1 MSKTKVMVSEEGG
14 ERVVSR
20 IDPCGVCDKRVKA
33 NSVMC
38 IGCKK
43 WVRKRCSDVKGA
55 LKKVEGTFKCKR
67 CVSGAMN
74 REAETGLTDGI
85 ERVES
90 YVYLGNKLNAGGG
103 CLNAVTSRVRVGW
116 MKFRELHG
124 VLCGRKWSVKMKGRV
139 YRACVRAAMVYGGE
153 TWVMR
158 KEEECVL
165 QRAERAM
172 VRMMCGVKM
181 RDRKSSSELMSMVGL
196 SEDIVT
202 LVRKSRLRWYGHVM
216 RRDEGVGIRRYVLEF
231 EVAGE
236 IGRGRPLIGWKE
248 QVEKDMVKAG

>member
-1 MSKTKVMVSEEGG
+1 MDVVCGDIMEGLLFEILYADDLVLMADSMEKLQLKFDRWKSVIERKGLKVNMGKTKVMVGGEGG

-20 IDPCGVCDKRVKA
+20 IDPCGLCDKRVKA
-33 NSVMC
+33 NSVLC

-43 WVRKRCSDVKGA
+43 WVHKRCSGVKGA

-74 REAETGLTDGI
+74 REAETGLNDGI

-90 YVYLGNKLNAGGG
+90 YVYLGNKLNAGGEY
-103 CLNAVTSRVRVGW
+103 LNAVTSRVRVGW

-165 QRAERAM
+165 QRTER
-172 VRMMCGVKM
+172 
-181 RDRKSSSELMSMVGL
+181 L
-196 SEDIVT
+196 
-202 LVRKSRLRWYGHVM
+202 W
-216 RRDEGVGIRRYVLEF
+216 
-231 EVAGE
+231 
-236 IGRGRPLIGWKE
+236 
-248 QVEKDMVKAG
+248 